1 MTKKGF
7 QLDQVLNFRKEME
20 KMRKIDFAA
29 AKCELD
35 GANEQLARA
44 ENAMRRL
51 SEELREKQ
59 IDGISANDLQLYA
72 NFSRKK
78 REQIIDQRQEVVAL
92 ERKVVEKR
100 ETLLT
105 AAKDKKVLEAFKER
119 KVQAMKR
126 DAAEREL
133 HFLDEISIQKK
144 GHGKR

>member
-29 AKCELD
+29 AKYELD

-44 ENAMRRL
+44 ESAMRRL